1 MANFAPIVD
10 KTFKFE
16 GGFQNFPNDSAN
28 YYGGE
33 LIGTNRG
40 ISALAYGDYLKRKP
54 TVSEIKAI
62 TPEIA
67 KTVYKKLFWDK
78 MKGDLFEN
86 QSVAH
91 LVFDFLIASGFS
103 KESDVMKSI
112 NDVAGKK
119 VVAEIDNG
127 FTTEE
132 VKILNGLNQEKFFND
147 LKEYRYQFIDSLI
160 RSNPAKYGGWEKGWK
175 KRLSEITFVDEKK
188 NS

>member
-16 GGFQNFPNDSAN
+16 GGYQVFPNDSAN
-28 YYGGE
+28 YYNGK

-40 ISALAYGDYLKRKP
+40 ISAMAYGDYLKREP
-54 TVSEIKAI
+54 SVAEVKAI
-62 TPEIA
+62 TPEVA
-67 KTVYKKLFWDK
+67 KAVYKKLFWDK

-103 KESDVMKSI
+103 KESDVMRSV
-112 NDVAGKK
+112 NTVAGKK

-132 VKILNGLNQEKFFND
+132 VKILNGLDQEKFFND
-147 LKEYRYQFIDSLI
+147 LKSYRLKFVDNLI
-160 RSNPAKYGGWEKGWK
+160 ASNPTKYGMFEKGWK
-175 KRLSEITFVDEKK
+175 KRINELVFVDEKK
-188 NS
+188 NL